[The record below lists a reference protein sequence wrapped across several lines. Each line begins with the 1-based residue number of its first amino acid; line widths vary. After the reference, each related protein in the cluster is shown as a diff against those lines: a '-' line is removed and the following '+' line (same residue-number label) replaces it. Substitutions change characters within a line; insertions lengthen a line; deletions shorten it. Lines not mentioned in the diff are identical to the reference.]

1 MAKISGRSLQRHNL
15 SAGRRSTLWQFN
27 NWLCFLFSLS
37 CISKEDLDSSSQILE
52 TEGNNCDFKISSIPW
67 LLTQQFCNRFIFGQG
82 FFYHFLIFTK
92 SMITVTVRGESHE
105 NTSPYRLPVFNGPPS
120 VIIGRRTMLSKPRRF
135 TTILIWPPAS
145 LLQLTKA
152 PGL

>member
-1 MAKISGRSLQRHNL
+1 MAIQQQAVFPFL
-15 SAGRRSTLWQFN
+15 SF
-27 NWLCFLFSLS
+27 
-37 CISKEDLDSSSQILE
+37 CISKADLDSSSQILK
-52 TEGNNCDFKISSIPW
+52 TEGNNCDFKISSISW
-67 LLTQQFCNRFIFGQG
+67 LLTQQFCNWFIFGQE
-82 FFYHFLIFTK
+82 FFDHFLIFTK

>member
-1 MAKISGRSLQRHNL
+1 MEQ
-15 SAGRRSTLWQFN
+15 
-27 NWLCFLFSLS
+27 LCY
-37 CISKEDLDSSSQILE
+37 
-52 TEGNNCDFKISSIPW
+52 
-67 LLTQQFCNRFIFGQG
+67 RFIFGQRI
-82 FFYHFLIFTK
+82 FYHFLIFTK